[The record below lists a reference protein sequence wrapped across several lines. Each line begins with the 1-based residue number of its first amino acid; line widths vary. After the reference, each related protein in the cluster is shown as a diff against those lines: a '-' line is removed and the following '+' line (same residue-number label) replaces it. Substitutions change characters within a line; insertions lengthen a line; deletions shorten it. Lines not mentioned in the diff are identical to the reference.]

1 MKRLIVFTGAGIS
14 EESGLKTFRDEDGL
28 WMGYNVYEVATP
40 EGWKA
45 NRNVV
50 QEFYN
55 HRRKEVLN
63 ARPNEA
69 HKAIARLQDKYDV
82 WVITQNI
89 DDLHER
95 AGAKNVIHLH
105 GEILKMRS
113 EKNDRETFEI
123 TGDIEPDAK
132 APDGGFFRPHVV
144 WFGEAVPEIE
154 TAAALMPTADL
165 FIVAG
170 TSLQVYPAAGLIH
183 SLPSGIPKYLVD
195 PNPPFADGYMGY
207 KVISKKAGAG
217 MQELLGILED

>member
-1 MKRLIVFTGAGIS
+1 MIVFTGAGIS

-40 EGWKA
+40 EGWKV

-50 QEFYN
+50 QGFYN
-55 HRRKEVLN
+55 HRRREVLN
-63 ARPNEA
+63 AEPNQA
-69 HKAIARLQDKYDV
+69 HKAIAELQTKYDV

-113 EKNDRETFEI
+113 EKNEYKTYEI
-123 TGDIEPDAK
+123 RADIEPDAK
-132 APDGGFFRPHVV
+132 APDGGFLRPHVV

-154 TAAALMPTADL
+154 TAETIMPTADI

-183 SLPSGIPKYLVD
+183 SLPPDIPKYLID
-195 PNPPFADGYMGY
+195 PNPPFADGYMGF
-207 KVISKKAGAG
+207 KVIPEKAAAG
-217 MQELLGILED
+217 MSKLLEVL